1 MFQNRLYSIGRVRNA
16 SDADIEPSA
25 QAGSMKLP
33 HCGNFGIEI
42 LLSPFLIWVSTND
55 WLASA
60 GERWA
65 CPLTELSL

>member
-1 MFQNRLYSIGRVRNA
+1 MFKILNRLLKT
-16 SDADIEPSA
+16 
-25 QAGSMKLP
+25 GSMKLP

-42 LLSPFLIWVSTND
+42 LSPFLIWVSTDN

-60 GERWA
+60 GDRWA